1 MIYKREKVIIKH
13 SKRFLIASSFSWRF
27 FYICSTMDKILKIG
41 HRGAKGYEPEN
52 TLVAFEK
59 AIEMGADG
67 IELDVH
73 LSLDGHLIVIH
84 DETIDRTTNG
94 KGEVNQL
101 TLQELK
107 SFSVDG
113 KQKIPTLEEVLD
125 LVNKRCFVN
134 IELKNQDTAE
144 KVVQIIEHYIL
155 EKKWNNS
162 HFFVSSFDW
171 NALQQVRFLNENIR
185 IGVLT
190 ETDLDLAISF
200 ARFMKAE
207 ALHPDFQFLTNEN
220 TAKIQ
225 EKGILVFPWTVND
238 KEDIQKIKSFKV
250 DGIITDFLDRI

>member
-1 MIYKREKVIIKH
+1 MG
-13 SKRFLIASSFSWRF
+13 AF
-27 FYICSTMDKILKIG
+27 FYICRTMNKILKIG

-52 TLVAFEK
+52 TLVSFEK

-84 DETIDRTTNG
+84 DETIDRTTDG
-94 KGEVNQL
+94 MGVVNQL
-101 TLQELK
+101 TLQALK
-107 SFSVDG
+107 SCTINEKYS
-113 KQKIPTLEEVLD
+113 IPTLDEVLD
-125 LVNKRCFVN
+125 LVDHRCFVN
-134 IELKNQDTAE
+134 IELKNQETAE
-144 KVVQIIEHYIL
+144 KVVQLIEHYIAH
-155 EKKWNNS
+155 KNWKND
-162 HFFVSSFDW
+162 HFIVSSFDW

-200 ARFMKAE
+200 ARFLKAE
-207 ALHPDFQFLTNEN
+207 ALHPDFQLLTDEY

-225 EKGILVFPWTVND
+225 EKGIQVFPWTVNEKD
-238 KEDIQKIKSFKV
+238 AVESMKSFKV

>member
-1 MIYKREKVIIKH
+1 MN
-13 SKRFLIASSFSWRF
+13 
-27 FYICSTMDKILKIG
+27 KILKIG

-52 TLVAFEK
+52 SLVSFEK
-59 AIEMGADG
+59 AIQMGADG

-94 KGEVNQL
+94 KGVVNQL

-107 SFSVDG
+107 SFTINE
-113 KQKIPTLEEVLD
+113 KYTIPTLEEVLD
-125 LVNKRCFVN
+125 LVNKRCFIN

-144 KVVQIIEHYIL
+144 SVVQLIEHYIS
-155 EKKWNNS
+155 EKNWNHD
-162 HFFVSSFDW
+162 HFLVSSFDW
-171 NALQQVRFLNENIR
+171 NTLQQVRFLNENIR

-207 ALHPDFQFLTNEN
+207 AIHPDFQLLTNEY

-225 EKGILVFPWTVND
+225 EKGMLVFPWTVNEIEAIE
-238 KEDIQKIKSFKV
+238 KMKSFNV
-250 DGIITDFLDRI
+250 DAIITDFPDRI